1 MKLVAAALVSLG
13 LATTMFAIEPAGRQQ
28 TSLTETLDRQIADR
42 NGVKWSAIR
51 RLTWDDFKGPIVN
64 AEVAEAAHLEYGLFY
79 GVRCTGRTL
88 RFEVVAAMLP
98 GDSWVKRS
106 VLDSPADNAR
116 TLKHEQ
122 THFDLAE
129 VHARRMRRYFIGLYE
144 PCLRSNEDLAA
155 LADGLIKAESAEQK
169 RYDEETRNG
178 RRADRQQAWDADVA
192 GRLAAGGRGE
202 RGGTL

>member
-13 LATTMFAIEPAGRQQ
+13 LAATMFAIEPAGRQQ

-42 NGVKWSAIR
+42 HGVKWSASR
-51 RLTWDDFKGPIVN
+51 PLTWDDFKGPIVN

-79 GVRCTGRTL
+79 GVRCTGRAL

-106 VLDSPADNAR
+106 VIESPADNAR

-129 VHARRMRRYFIGLYE
+129 VHARKMRRYFAGLYE

-155 LADGLIKAESAEQK
+155 LADGLIKAEAAEQH

-192 GRLAAGGRGE
+192 ARLAGGARGE

>member
-1 MKLVAAALVSLG
+1 MKLAVAALVSLG
-13 LATTMFAIEPAGRQQ
+13 CATMTFAAEPASRQQ
-28 TSLTETLDRQIADR
+28 ASLTETLERQIADR
-42 NGVKWSAIR
+42 HGVKWSANR
-51 RLTWDDFKGPIVN
+51 LLTWDDFKGPIVN
-64 AEVAEAAHLEYGLFY
+64 PEDAEAAHLEYGLFY
-79 GVRCTGRTL
+79 GVRCTGRSL

-106 VLDSPADNAR
+106 VIDSPADNAR

-129 VHARRMRRYFIGLYE
+129 VHARKMRRYFTGLYE
-144 PCLRSNEDLAA
+144 PCLRSNEDLAG
-155 LADGLIKAESAEQK
+155 LADGLIKAEGSEQK

-192 GRLAAGGRGE
+192 ARLKGGE
-202 RGGTL
+202 RDGPL